1 MNLTHKVWS
10 GLLVIRP
17 RGRVDSDTAGTF
29 EAHCVSLIC
38 EGPTKVIVDFSDVDY
53 ISSAGLRAL
62 LIAAKKA
69 KSLGGALTLCG
80 LKGSVGKVMS
90 VSGFD
95 TILGTHADL
104 PEAAAALGACGIGP
118 S

>member
-1 MNLTHKVWS
+1 MDLTHEVS
-10 GLLVIRP
+10 DGLLVVRP
-17 RGRVDSDTAGTF
+17 KSRLDSASAAAF
-29 EAHCVSLIC
+29 EAQCAALIVG
-38 EGPTKVIVDFSDVDY
+38 GPNKVVVDFSDVDY

-80 LKGSVGKVMS
+80 LRGSVKEVIA

-95 TILGTHADL
+95 TILGAHADVS
-104 PEAAAALGACGIGP
+104 EASAALRG
-118 S
+118 